1 LLPNYFP
8 PDDGHRIQDIL
19 ITMIEGI
26 IYTLWIE
33 GLFVVLYYMY
43 RLHKEIKKDE
53 EEYRNRFLDDMM

>member
-1 LLPNYFP
+1 
-8 PDDGHRIQDIL
+8 
-19 ITMIEGI
+19 MIEGI